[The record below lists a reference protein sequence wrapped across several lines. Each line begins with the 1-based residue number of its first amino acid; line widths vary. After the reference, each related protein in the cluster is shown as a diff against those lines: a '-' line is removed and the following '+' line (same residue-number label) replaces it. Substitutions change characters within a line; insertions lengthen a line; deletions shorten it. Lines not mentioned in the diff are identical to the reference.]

1 MKEKSQNSEK
11 SFRKKRFTARS
22 FLKSLGHFIQNIPR
36 LVRAVRADRVDDQFA
51 EKIMLAVTA
60 VNECRYCTRYH
71 TDMAQETG
79 VDRATIDYI
88 LESDI
93 DAAVNETERPALIF
107 AQQYAEAN
115 GDPRSEALSEL
126 RAAYGSETANDVL
139 AIVRAIYFGNLTGNT
154 FDALRFAVGQLA
166 CRSCARLSR
175 EDLGASD
182 ILNRLRNSCP
192 I

>member
-1 MKEKSQNSEK
+1 MKEKPPNSDK

-22 FLKSLGHFIQNIPR
+22 LPRAIAHFMQNIPG
-36 LVRAVRADRVDDQFA
+36 LVRALRADRVDAQFA

-79 VDRATIDYI
+79 VDQATIDHI

-93 DAAVNETERPALIF
+93 DAAVNETERPALVF

-115 GDPRSEALSEL
+115 GDPHSETLSDL
-126 RAAYGSETANDVL
+126 RAAYESETANDVL
-139 AIVRAIYFGNLTGNT
+139 AFVRAIYFGNLSGNT
-154 FDALRFAVGQLA
+154 FDAITFAVGQLA
-166 CRSCARLSR
+166 GRSCGQLSR
-175 EDLGASD
+175 EDVGARD